1 MRQLDGIQFL
11 LLMPISDSVSG
22 YSSCHL
28 SLSVNLTPISV
39 LGNKETHFFY
49 VLDRGHALAAASS
62 VKGLGTPAQSANARG
77 QHDAL
82 LSGGCRGPRDHDLPS
97 CPADGGPR
105 DSRSAP

>member
-1 MRQLDGIQFL
+1 MRQLDGIQFP

-49 VLDRGHALAAASS
+49 ILDRGHALASS
-62 VKGLGTPAQSANARG
+62 VKDLGTPAQSANARG

-82 LSGGCRGPRDHDLPS
+82 LSGGRRGPRDHDLPS
-97 CPADGGPR
+97 CPR
-105 DSRSAP
+105 DSRSSP